1 MSIGLNVGSNA
12 DVNVDPGRGLG
23 ERLRAETKDLHTEV
37 ERAGVMAALLR
48 GALARERY
56 TALLR
61 NLHALY
67 VALEAGLTHHAAHA
81 DVAPV
86 VFPVLFRQA
95 ALAAD
100 LAVLHG
106 PRWPAELPLQR
117 ATQTY
122 VARLQDIAAHQPGL
136 LAAHAYVRYLGDL
149 SGGQML
155 RKIVVR
161 GHQLPDDDGSR
172 FYDFGDTA
180 TVHAHVL
187 AFRAGLAALSADTAR
202 NDALVAEACWAF
214 ERHGEL
220 FVELAA

>member
-1 MSIGLNVGSNA
+1 MSIGLNVGSS
-12 DVNVDPGRGLG
+12 RSLS
-23 ERLRAETKDLHTEV
+23 ERLRAETKDLHTQV

-48 GALARERY
+48 GALERERY

-67 VALEAGLTHHAAHA
+67 AALEAALMRHAAHA

-100 LAVLHG
+100 LDVLHG
-106 PRWPAELPLQR
+106 PAWPTDLPLQR

-122 VARLQDIAAHQPGL
+122 VARLQDIETRQPAL

-155 RKIVVR
+155 RQIVVR
-161 GHQLPDDDGSR
+161 AFQLGDDDGSR
-172 FYDFGDTA
+172 FYDFGDAA
-180 TVHAHVL
+180 TVQSHL
-187 AFRAGLAALSADTAR
+187 RAFRAGLAALVAGTERS
-202 NDALVAEACWAF
+202 DALVAEARWAF
-214 ERHGEL
+214 GRHGEL

>member
-1 MSIGLNVGSNA
+1 MNTGLS
-12 DVNVDPGRGLG
+12 
-23 ERLRAETKDLHTEV
+23 ERLRAETRDLHTEV

-48 GALARERY
+48 GALERERY

-67 VALEAGLTHHAAHA
+67 AALEAALTRRAAHA

-86 VFPVLFRQA
+86 VFPALFRQA

-100 LAVLHG
+100 LNVLHG
-106 PRWPAELPLQR
+106 PGWPTDLPLQR

-122 VARLQDIAAHQPGL
+122 VARLQDIDAHQPTL

-161 GHQLPDDDGSR
+161 GFQLEGDQGSR
-172 FYDFGDTA
+172 FYDFGEA
-180 TVHAHVL
+180 AAVRAHL
-187 AFRAGLAALSADTAR
+187 IAFRAGLAALAAGTAR
-202 NDALVAEACWAF
+202 CDALVAEARWAF
-214 ERHGEL
+214 GRHGEL